1 LRLTIRPWLRDGGDS
16 ALLVGLLATV
26 PGRDLDRQLSD
37 HQIDEAPRGQS
48 APGQPPPW
56 PGCWPR
62 RADDA
67 TCDMRRSCL
76 TSLP

>member
-1 LRLTIRPWLRDGGDS
+1 VLRDGGDR

-48 APGQPPPW
+48 ASGQPAMA
-56 PGCWPR
+56 GLLAATR
-62 RADDA
+62 R
-67 TCDMRRSCL
+67 
-76 TSLP
+76 